1 MREGG
6 SEVYAKSTIKK
17 IPDSRAAKLQ
27 TVRYLRSL
35 MYPTYTQ
42 TYDAS
47 FERSLDV
54 IHGTV

>member
-1 MREGG
+1 M
-6 SEVYAKSTIKK
+6 YAKSTIKK

-35 MYPTYTQ
+35 MYSTYTQ